1 MFTSESQAILSETL
15 SESIDSLLIQK
26 LSQNYSSLQELMG
39 TTEMELIQRTGIE
52 IKKAK
57 QVVSIIKLAMS
68 MYKYKNL
75 EGQIK
80 SPKDLL
86 PYFIPEYKFATKE
99 HFIGVFLNSKNRLIH
114 KEVISIGTLNSAIV
128 HPREVFNAAIRHCS
142 ASLICVHNHP
152 SGDPTP
158 SQEDIQITKRLVEA
172 GNIIGIDVLDHVII
186 GENRYY
192 SLKEHGHM

>member
-1 MFTSESQAILSETL
+1 MFPNIEEIKNLFSQILQSESVSH
-15 SESIDSLLIQK
+15 SLF
-26 LSQNYSSLQELMG
+26 QNYSTLHELMNA
-39 TTEMELIQRTGIE
+39 TEYELIKKTGINRAKRIFPIITLVKKINSYKFSDHY
-52 IKKAK
+52 IKSPEDIALLL
-57 QVVSIIKLAMS
+57 SS
-68 MYKYKNL
+68 EYKYKL
-75 EGQIK
+75 
-80 SPKDLL
+80 
-86 PYFIPEYKFATKE
+86 TE

-114 KEVISIGTLNSAIV
+114 KQVISIGTLNSAIV

-186 GENRYY
+186 GGNRYY

>member
-1 MFTSESQAILSETL
+1 MTIINDEIKTLFSQVLQSESESCNLLFKRYSTL
-15 SESIDSLLIQK
+15 SELMNASEYELEKKIDTKHAKKVYSIITL
-26 LSQNYSSLQELMG
+26 
-39 TTEMELIQRTGIE
+39 
-52 IKKAK
+52 IKKIHFYEAFE
-57 QVVSIIKLAMS
+57 QCIR
-68 MYKYKNL
+68 
-75 EGQIK
+75 
-80 SPKDLL
+80 SPKDVIYLL
-86 PYFIPEYKFATKE
+86 RSEYKFATKE
-99 HFIGVFLNSKNRLIH
+99 HFIGVFLNSKNRVIH
-114 KEVISIGTLNSAIV
+114 KEIISIGSLNASIV

-172 GNIIGIDVLDHVII
+172 GNIIGIDVLDHIII